1 MSKRDFFRKCTLFVA
16 AALLVVAISSC
27 SQDIPLVLCNI
38 NLDVEDGSRSFND
51 VVFSSSYTLYYSTVY
66 KGSDT
71 SCYGIVSNQKYDSKV
86 GILLSQGRWEI
97 TCEWKDA
104 NGNTVATGTT
114 RDIWVNLNTSS
125 FIVYL
130 DENGKGSVELN
141 YEVFKAVVANVTNA
155 VTDVKVNLT
164 LSKWN
169 GSAFDVKNND
179 NELESTRGTVENS
192 IKIYNH
198 SFKNIDSGKYLL
210 VIQTIDNTPQTSESI
225 LFTDVIGFVVKPG
238 HTTVI
243 NGSCEVINGVSGK
256 NEYITWEDNPK
267 EPEGNTSTAGNASSG
282 SQTDLT
288 NPNTTIV
295 NNTIYVIQED
305 KKTSGDGTGSMDLST
320 DGIKEKGPRIVTP
333 PSDISFGINMNGT
346 DVTLL
351 TKTPNDIEKFFNQEN
366 TTIVQVPLNTKMT
379 LFNYKANDTST
390 QKNTWGLIPKG
401 GFKRRYH
408 ANANIAG
415 GTLNIVGPTKKENS
429 ISNIPIVFQG
439 PAFDDN
445 NTDDT
450 GGIDAYKKQ
459 GAINLYS
466 PGGKVVLDGNVTVSG
481 CMGITSWD
489 KVKESSNGDDPTL
502 TGKTDIQIYMKNGSS
517 INAVGDKPYKYS
529 NLYSD
534 IAYGI
539 FLRYDESSEAGS
551 VLNIVL
557 DNSSILTSRDG
568 NQIDKNEA
576 GIYIY
581 NFSGQINISLQNGAK
596 ISTSGTAIK
605 LYHCTGPV
613 EITVEKDCIVK
624 SGTDISFTYDSNG
637 SDKTETYAFPK
648 NSSTFVVNKDDQKTY
663 NNT

>member
-71 SCYGIVSNQKYDSKV
+71 SYYGIVSNQKYDSKV

-169 GSAFDVKNND
+169 GSAFDVKNNVD
-179 NELESTRGTVENS
+179 ELEVTQGTVENS

-198 SFKNIDSGKYLL
+198 YFENIDSGKYLL

-256 NEYITWEDNPK
+256 NEYITWEDDPKNP
-267 EPEGNTSTAGNASSG
+267 EGTPIDVGNTSSG
-282 SQTDLT
+282 YQTDLT

-305 KKTSGDGTGSMDLST
+305 KKTSGEGTGSMDLST
-320 DGIKEKGPRIVTP
+320 DGIYEEGPRIVTP

-346 DVTLL
+346 DVTLS
-351 TKTPNDIEKFFNQEN
+351 TQRPNSIDEAWNNQEN

-379 LFNYKANDTST
+379 LFNYKAGDTST
-390 QKNTWGLIPKG
+390 PKNT
-401 GFKRRYH
+401 
-408 ANANIAG
+408 
-415 GTLNIVGPTKKENS
+415 
-429 ISNIPIVFQG
+429 
-439 PAFDDN
+439 
-445 NTDDT
+445 
-450 GGIDAYKKQ
+450 
-459 GAINLYS
+459 
-466 PGGKVVLDGNVTVSG
+466 
-481 CMGITSWD
+481 C
-489 KVKESSNGDDPTL
+489 
-502 TGKTDIQIYMKNGSS
+502 
-517 INAVGDKPYKYS
+517 
-529 NLYSD
+529 
-534 IAYGI
+534 
-539 FLRYDESSEAGS
+539 
-551 VLNIVL
+551 
-557 DNSSILTSRDG
+557 
-568 NQIDKNEA
+568 
-576 GIYIY
+576 
-581 NFSGQINISLQNGAK
+581 
-596 ISTSGTAIK
+596 
-605 LYHCTGPV
+605 
-613 EITVEKDCIVK
+613 
-624 SGTDISFTYDSNG
+624 
-637 SDKTETYAFPK
+637 
-648 NSSTFVVNKDDQKTY
+648 
-663 NNT
+663 

>member
-66 KGSDT
+66 KGSDP

-141 YEVFKAVVANVTNA
+141 YEVLKAVVANVTNA

-256 NEYITWEDNPK
+256 NEYITWEDDPK
-267 EPEGNTSTAGNASSG
+267 NPEGNTNTAGNASSG

-288 NPNTTIV
+288 NPNTIIG

-305 KKTSGDGTGSMDLST
+305 KDTSGTGTKSMDLST
-320 DGIKEKGPRIVTP
+320 AGKKEKGPRLVVPDSGT
-333 PSDISFGINMNGT
+333 SFGINMNGT
-346 DVTLL
+346 NVTLS
-351 TKTPNDIEKFFNQEN
+351 TYKPKNDWDAIGNKEN
-366 TTIVQVPLNTKMT
+366 TTIFELPQNTQMT

-390 QKNTWGLIPKG
+390 KKNTWGLIPPN

-415 GTLNIVGPTKKENS
+415 GTLNIVGPTEKKDS

-439 PAFDDN
+439 PAHDDSDEYN
-445 NTDDT
+445 T
-450 GGIDAYKKQ
+450 GGTGAYKKQ

-466 PGGKVVLDGNVTVSG
+466 PGGKVVLDGKVTVSG

-489 KVKESSNGDDPTL
+489 KVQEPSYGDDPTL
-502 TGKTDIQIYMKNGSS
+502 TGKTDIQINMKNRSS
-517 INAVGDKPYKYS
+517 INAVGDSGY
-529 NLYSD
+529 YSD

-539 FLRYDESSEAGS
+539 YLNYGSSTTGS

-557 DNSSILTSRDG
+557 DNSSILTSNAERTDE
-568 NQIDKNEA
+568 NEA

-581 NFSGQINISLQNGAK
+581 NFSGQINISLRNGAK

-624 SGTDISFTYDSNG
+624 SETDISFTYDSNG
-637 SDKTETYAFPK
+637 RDITETYSFPK

>member
-66 KGSDT
+66 KGSDP
-71 SCYGIVSNQKYDSKV
+71 SYYGIVSNQKYDSKV

-169 GSAFDVKNND
+169 GSAFDVKNNVD
-179 NELESTRGTVENS
+179 ELEVTQGTVENS

-198 SFKNIDSGKYLL
+198 SFENIDSGKYLL

-256 NEYITWEDNPK
+256 NEYITWEDDPK
-267 EPEGNTSTAGNASSG
+267 NPEGNTNTAGNASSG

-288 NPNTTIV
+288 NPKTTIE

-305 KKTSGDGTGSMDLST
+305 KDKTSGD
-320 DGIKEKGPRIVTP
+320 
-333 PSDISFGINMNGT
+333 
-346 DVTLL
+346 
-351 TKTPNDIEKFFNQEN
+351 
-366 TTIVQVPLNTKMT
+366 
-379 LFNYKANDTST
+379 
-390 QKNTWGLIPKG
+390 
-401 GFKRRYH
+401 
-408 ANANIAG
+408 
-415 GTLNIVGPTKKENS
+415 
-429 ISNIPIVFQG
+429 
-439 PAFDDN
+439 
-445 NTDDT
+445 
-450 GGIDAYKKQ
+450 
-459 GAINLYS
+459 
-466 PGGKVVLDGNVTVSG
+466 
-481 CMGITSWD
+481 
-489 KVKESSNGDDPTL
+489 
-502 TGKTDIQIYMKNGSS
+502 
-517 INAVGDKPYKYS
+517 
-529 NLYSD
+529 
-534 IAYGI
+534 
-539 FLRYDESSEAGS
+539 
-551 VLNIVL
+551 
-557 DNSSILTSRDG
+557 
-568 NQIDKNEA
+568 
-576 GIYIY
+576 
-581 NFSGQINISLQNGAK
+581 
-596 ISTSGTAIK
+596 
-605 LYHCTGPV
+605 
-613 EITVEKDCIVK
+613 
-624 SGTDISFTYDSNG
+624 
-637 SDKTETYAFPK
+637 
-648 NSSTFVVNKDDQKTY
+648 
-663 NNT
+663 

>member
-27 SQDIPLVLCNI
+27 SQDMPLVLCNI

-66 KGSDT
+66 KGSDP

-256 NEYITWEDNPK
+256 NEYITWEDDPK
-267 EPEGNTSTAGNASSG
+267 NPEGTPNTAGNATSG

-288 NPNTTIV
+288 KQKTTIE
-295 NNTIYVIQED
+295 NNTIYVIKED
-305 KKTSGDGTGSMDLST
+305 KKTSGNMDLST

-333 PSDISFGINMNGT
+333 PSGISFGINMNGT
-346 DVTLL
+346 NVTLS
-351 TKTPNDIEKFFNQEN
+351 TQRPNSIDEALNNQEN
-366 TTIVQVPLNTKMT
+366 TTIVQVPLDTKIT
-379 LFNYKANDTST
+379 LYNYKAGDTST
-390 QKNTWGLIPKG
+390 KKNTWGLIPKR

-415 GTLNIVGPTKKENS
+415 GTLNIVGPTGKDNS

-517 INAVGDKPYKYS
+517 INAVGDKGLL
-529 NLYSD
+529 LYSD

-539 FLRYDESSEAGS
+539 FLRYDDSSEADS

-624 SGTDISFTYDSNG
+624 SETDISFTYDSNG
-637 SDKTETYAFPK
+637 RDITETYSFPK